1 MPVGKRVG
9 RRTQAQRRE
18 QTGSALLVAA
28 ADLVVE
34 SGVRAVTLARVGER
48 AGYSRG
54 IVTHHFGSKRA
65 LLDAL
70 ARATQS
76 GFVPGLAGTT
86 PGLERLV
93 TLAHGYVGAL
103 GDLGPMNRAFLLL
116 WTEALTDTELSDV
129 FRERDDA
136 FRADLRSDV
145 EAGISTGS
153 VRPDVEPHDV
163 AVALLG
169 QLRGIALQ
177 VLLAPDAVDTER
189 LAPVLAT
196 MAPKV
201 SAGRLI
207 AFWFENDSRVD
218 QNVLSAMKRYRQRG
232 VPVFL
237 ATNQEHMRADYLM
250 RTVGLGAHV
259 DGIIYSAALGH
270 RKPDARFFERA
281 AAIAG
286 AAPEEIVLVDDT
298 LANVEAA
305 RRSGWSAVHWT
316 GERPLDEEL
325 TPYMG

>member
-1 MPVGKRVG
+1 MPEGERVG

-18 QTGSALLVAA
+18 QTGSALLAAA

-76 GFVPGLAGTT
+76 GFVPGLAGTA
-86 PGLERLV
+86 PGLERLL
-93 TLAHGYVGAL
+93 TLARGYVGAL

-136 FRADLRSDV
+136 FRADLRTDV
-145 EAGISTGS
+145 EAGIAAGS
-153 VRPDVEPHDV
+153 VRPDAEPHDV
-163 AVALLG
+163 TVALLG

-189 LAPVLAT
+189 LAPVVAEQWRRSLAT
-196 MAPKV
+196 GPTW
-201 SAGRLI
+201 SG
-207 AFWFENDSRVD
+207 
-218 QNVLSAMKRYRQRG
+218 
-232 VPVFL
+232 
-237 ATNQEHMRADYLM
+237 AT
-250 RTVGLGAHV
+250 G
-259 DGIIYSAALGH
+259 
-270 RKPDARFFERA
+270 P
-281 AAIAG
+281 
-286 AAPEEIVLVDDT
+286 
-298 LANVEAA
+298 
-305 RRSGWSAVHWT
+305 
-316 GERPLDEEL
+316 
-325 TPYMG
+325 PYASTAT